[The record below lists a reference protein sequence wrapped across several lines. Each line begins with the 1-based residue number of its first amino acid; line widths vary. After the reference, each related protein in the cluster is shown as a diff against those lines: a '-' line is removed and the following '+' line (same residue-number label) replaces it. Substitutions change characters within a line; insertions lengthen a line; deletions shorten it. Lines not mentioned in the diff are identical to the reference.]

1 MPREALPVKSRTP
14 PRVSLDRYRRAGVYL
29 LLSVTFLFPFFR
41 HPMDCPFG
49 LHDWAFPCFDAQRQ
63 HLLGYYLSPWFER
76 NLGQIDPL
84 PHANPVLA
92 VLYIIASWSPTIALR
107 GFLFVVVF
115 LAGVGADFAARKAFM
130 IVSQPARLAAGIIY
144 MASPFLATKLAS
156 GHLLFLLDAALLPF
170 AIVAFTKIG
179 DANPRWWAICGLCIG
194 ALLVNPQFAAMYLA
208 LLPFLSVG
216 NKTRITV
223 WISLW
228 LLAAAL
234 EAPLIFT
241 SLISY
246 HSGELTNELQL
257 HEWFANES
265 VPWQHVLDATT
276 YFNNYYL
283 AIAGPATV
291 AAWQWLGALFF
302 VVAIA
307 GGGVLRKLAVGA
319 FFFGLLA
326 SGIHGPVGT
335 PLGLLM
341 MRFPPLL
348 LFRELYDL
356 LGLAPLV
363 MAGGCARAVEFVLQP
378 VRSPLAQRSVAVA
391 VVTVLIILGWPVVQG
406 GAARLVPLTNIA
418 RWQSGID
425 TVVALPGTA
434 RSLWLPAIVP
444 LGPAGSP
451 GGADPF
457 EVEIGDHPSAQSYH
471 PTGVFAYAAALAD
484 EVGALPPTLGRR
496 LGIGV
501 VVSRPGVVDDALQNK
516 AHAIVGPTLPPA
528 RPTQF
533 IPGAGP
539 LALAH
544 GTPACEP
551 ALRSEMEDDFAYV
564 RCTNMEPTFVPAEN
578 AWTSPDDPTRGWVDG
593 ERWIALS
600 SQLANPRWPVLFTL
614 SRKPYLFSLA
624 RPGVLL
630 AYAPSGLELDGE
642 RIIGARRWQRVMLT
656 EGNHTA
662 QPVTGLCAISAV
674 LPENNSG
681 MATAAIETELGAVLS
696 DRIGGR
702 YRAWLPPHPL
712 SLLVLRE
719 GWSPYWRAYV
729 DGALVGSPLTT
740 DGYANGWLLPPSS
753 RRSLLEIRNAL
764 LPTYIALCTTSLI
777 IWVVLIALAV
787 GVKRARSYRYTK
799 P

>member
-1 MPREALPVKSRTP
+1 MLAQSRTP
-14 PRVSLDRYRRAGVYL
+14 SVVSLDRYRRAGVYL
-29 LLSVTFLFPFFR
+29 LLSVAFLFPFLR
-41 HPMDCPFG
+41 NPVACPFG
-49 LHDWAFPCFDAQRQ
+49 LHDWAFPCFDAQRT
-63 HLLGYYLSPWFER
+63 HLLGFYLSPWFER

-92 VLYIIASWSPTIALR
+92 VLYMIASLSPTIALR
-107 GFLFVVVF
+107 GFLFLVVLF
-115 LAGVGADFAARKAFM
+115 AGIGADIAAREAFL
-130 IVSQPARLAAGIIY
+130 VESRPARLAAGITY

-156 GHLLFLLDAALLPF
+156 GHLLFLLDAAVLPF
-170 AIVAFTKIG
+170 AIVAYTKARDG
-179 DANPRWWAICGLCIG
+179 NPRWWAICGLCIG
-194 ALLVNPQFAAMYLA
+194 GLLANPQLAAMYLA
-208 LLPFLSVG
+208 LLPLLSIG
-216 NKTRITV
+216 NNTRPAV
-223 WISLW
+223 WIGLW
-228 LLAAAL
+228 LLAAAI

-265 VPWQHVLDATT
+265 VPWQHALDATT

-302 VVAIA
+302 LVAIV

-326 SGIHGPVGT
+326 SGIHGPLGT
-335 PLGLLM
+335 PVGMLM
-341 MRFPPLL
+341 VRFPPLL

-363 MAGGCARAVEFVLQP
+363 MAGGCAKAVEFVLQP
-378 VRSPLAQRSVAVA
+378 VRSPLAQRSVAA
-391 VVTVLIILGWPVVQG
+391 AIVTVLVIFAWPVVQG
-406 GAARLVPLTNIA
+406 GAARLVPLTNVA

-425 TVVALPGTA
+425 TVVALPDTA
-434 RSLWLPAIVP
+434 RALWLPAIVP

-457 EVEIGDHPSAQSYH
+457 ELEIGDHPSAQSYH
-471 PTGVFAYAAALAD
+471 PTGIFAYAAALAD
-484 EVGALPPTLGRR
+484 ERGDLPPNLARR

-501 VVSRPGVVDDALQNK
+501 VVSRPGVVVDALKNK
-516 AHAIVGPTLPPA
+516 AHAIGGPLAPPA
-528 RPTQF
+528 RPPQL
-533 IPGAGP
+533 ISGAGP

-564 RCTNMEPTFVPAEN
+564 RCTNMEPTFVPKEN

-614 SRKPYLFSLA
+614 SRKPYLLSLA

-630 AYAPSGLELDGE
+630 AYAPNGLELDGE

-674 LPENNSG
+674 LPETDNSSI
-681 MATAAIETELGAVLS
+681 ATAAIETELGAMLS
-696 DRIGGR
+696 DRIGGN
-702 YRAWLPPHPL
+702 YRGWLPPHPL

-729 DGALVGSPLTT
+729 DGALVGSPLTA
-740 DGYANGWLLPPSS
+740 DGFANGWLLPPS
-753 RRSLLEIRNAL
+753 RHRSLLEVRNAL
-764 LPTYIALCTTSLI
+764 LPTYIALCTMSLI
-777 IWVVLIALAV
+777 VWVALIAVAA
-787 GVKRARSYRYTK
+787 GVKRAWSYRYNK
-799 P
+799 L